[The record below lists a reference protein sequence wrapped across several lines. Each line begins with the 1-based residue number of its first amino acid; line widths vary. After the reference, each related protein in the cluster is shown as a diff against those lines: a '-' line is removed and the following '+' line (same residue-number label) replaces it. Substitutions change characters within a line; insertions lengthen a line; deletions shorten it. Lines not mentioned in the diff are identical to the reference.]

1 MREMDALDQVRNVF
15 GIHRISFDEH
25 ANLIKIEY
33 DAARLNEYDVA
44 VLLRAAGFA
53 VA

>member
-1 MREMDALDQVRNVF
+1 MDALDQVRDVF
-15 GIHRISFDEH
+15 GIYRISFDED
-25 ANLIKIEY
+25 ATLIKIEY

-44 VLLRAAGFA
+44 ALLRAAGFA